1 MGKIIDCITFFDNNY
16 IFDFRYNVINELVDK
31 FVICESLYDHK
42 NNLKN
47 RNFDLTEKYKNNSKI
62 KYLLLKKPFPKNN
75 NEWQNQAFQREFILN
90 NLDFAKDD
98 DFIFFSDP
106 DEIPNPESYK
116 NFELKKKYGIFL
128 QKFYNYKFNLFNPYE
143 TPWEGTKVC
152 KKKNLKSID
161 FMREKIKAKNL
172 KYKFYRFDKEKNIEL
187 FTNGGWHFNNLL
199 SPENISKKLKTFAH
213 TEYSD
218 DKFSSIEIIKKK
230 IANKIDLFE
239 RGENYEKQEINK
251 EFPKYLRDNL
261 TKFKEFII

>member
-1 MGKIIDCITFFDNNY
+1 
-16 IFDFRYNVINELVDK
+16 
-31 FVICESLYDHK
+31 
-42 NNLKN
+42 
-47 RNFDLTEKYKNNSKI
+47 
-62 KYLLLKKPFPKNN
+62 
-75 NEWQNQAFQREFILN
+75 
-90 NLDFAKDD
+90 
-98 DFIFFSDP
+98 
-106 DEIPNPESYK
+106 
-116 NFELKKKYGIFL
+116 
-128 QKFYNYKFNLFNPYE
+128 
-143 TPWEGTKVC
+143 
-152 KKKNLKSID
+152 
-161 FMREKIKAKNL
+161 MREKIKAKNL